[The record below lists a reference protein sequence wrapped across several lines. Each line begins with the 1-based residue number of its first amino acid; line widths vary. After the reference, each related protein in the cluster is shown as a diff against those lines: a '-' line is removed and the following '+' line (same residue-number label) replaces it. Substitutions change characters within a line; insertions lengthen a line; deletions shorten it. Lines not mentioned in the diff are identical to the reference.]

1 MLEDKTGE
9 NMIMSDNR
17 HDLNSV
23 LIFCTTHIFRE
34 LVHTFTVAVLFIFI
48 ASISCTV

>member
-1 MLEDKTGE
+1 MLEDKAGE

-23 LIFCTTHIFRE
+23 LIILYYTYF
-34 LVHTFTVAVLFIFI
+34 
-48 ASISCTV
+48 